1 MADKENCLLVDDD
14 PVFVEVMARAL
25 TKRGFIV
32 VTAHDVDSAET
43 LLEKHQFQKALVD
56 LKMEGRSGLALI
68 ERIHTVQP
76 NCRTVMLTGYSS
88 IATAVEAMRLG
99 AYNYLCKPA
108 SVSEVLAAF
117 DAPTSSAVD
126 VPNNPPSVERV
137 EWEHIQKVLAEN
149 NGNISATARALGMHR
164 RTLQRKLL
172 KKPVRQ

>member
-14 PVFVEVMARAL
+14 PVFVDVMARAL
-25 TKRGFIV
+25 GKRGYEII
-32 VTAHDVDSAET
+32 TAHDVNSAEA
-43 LLEKHQFQKALVD
+43 LLKKHQFQKALVD

-68 ERIHTVQP
+68 EQIHAVQP

-108 SVSEVLAAF
+108 SVAEVLAAF
-117 DAPTSSAVD
+117 DTSASSGVD
-126 VPNNPPSVERV
+126 IPENPPSVERV

-149 NGNISATARALGMHR
+149 DGNISATARALGMHR

>member
-1 MADKENCLLVDDD
+1 MADEENCLLVDDD

-25 TKRGFIV
+25 SKRGFHII
-32 VTAHDVDSAET
+32 TAHDVDSAEA
-43 LLEKHQFQKALVD
+43 LLEKHQFKKALVD

-68 ERIHTVQP
+68 EKIYAVQP
-76 NCRTVMLTGYSS
+76 ECRTVMLTGYSS

-108 SVSEVLAAF
+108 SIAEVLAAF
-117 DAPTSSAVD
+117 DAPVSSAVEIPD
-126 VPNNPPSVERV
+126 NPPSVERV
-137 EWEHIQKVLAEN
+137 EWEHIQKVLAEHD
-149 NGNISATARALGMHR
+149 GNVSATARALGMHR